1 MNPGW
6 LADVLGGEGSMI
18 SPPAGVRVLVASRPV
33 DLRKG
38 AMGWPRWYARR

>member
-18 SPPAGVRVLVASRPV
+18 SLPAGVRVLVATRPV